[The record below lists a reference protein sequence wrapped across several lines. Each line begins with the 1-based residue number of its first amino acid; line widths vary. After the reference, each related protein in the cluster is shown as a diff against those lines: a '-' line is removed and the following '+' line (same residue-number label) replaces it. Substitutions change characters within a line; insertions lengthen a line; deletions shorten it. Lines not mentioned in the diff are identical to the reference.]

1 METSRSRQV
10 EEEPHSALHKCI
22 FHLSLSLPHQR
33 RCRRGH
39 LAARVAGQ
47 PVSCETDVPE
57 CRKPLWRILHLRQRT
72 AIGVVPTLTP
82 PWKSRN
88 LCPDEKGILCER
100 LRGTSASN
108 YFGSLSAMADA
119 SNFSCKVV
127 GAAKRKE
134 GRKEGRK
141 IKEKEDVTTPTTIP
155 STDRPTGTAGNHLL
169 PYLSTGRENRAFIG
183 SIDRTP
189 LH

>member
-1 METSRSRQV
+1 MHLPS
-10 EEEPHSALHKCI
+10 
-22 FHLSLSLPHQR
+22 LSLSLPHQR

-100 LRGTSASN
+100 LRGDVGVQLFRLS
-108 YFGSLSAMADA
+108 FGDGGCLE
-119 SNFSCKVV
+119 FFLQ
-127 GAAKRKE
+127 G
-134 GRKEGRK
+134 GRRARRRERREGRK